1 MVETAEISQLKALIL
16 AQQEEITALK
26 AVITDL
32 TARLGQHSAN
42 SHKPPSSDGLAKKPL
57 IKPALPKQ
65 DGKKPGGQPGHPG
78 KTLRF
83 VEQPDRVHTHQPTQC
98 HQCGLP
104 FQGPGRILA
113 RRQVFDLPQPRLFI
127 EEHQVIASQCAC
139 GCVLTGQFPAGVD
152 APVQYGPRIQAQSVL
167 LNIDYRVPF
176 AKVRQFWAD
185 LTGYSYNPA
194 TLVGVQ
200 TTLDEQLVPIE
211 AQIKEQLKV
220 AAVCHFDETGVRV
233 DGKLQWLHV
242 ASTKAYT
249 HLFIHPKRG
258 QDALLSPQS
267 VFADCLNWTVH
278 DCWASYFTVGK
289 GRHALCGA
297 HLLRELAAL
306 IEQRSVWA
314 KAMHSYLLE
323 AYNACRHGPIYAD
336 EQAQWR
342 SRYKQLC
349 EQADEQE
356 LPPVVFFKVNGG
368 TRRAKRTKGRNLL
381 DRLILH
387 QDAVL
392 AFAFDQGVPFTNNQ
406 AERDLRPVKVK
417 QRVSGCFRTESG
429 AAVYARISGFVS
441 TMRKNG
447 RNVVDQLTDVL
458 SGSFQWA
465 T

>member
-1 MVETAEISQLKALIL
+1 MVETDDIAQLKALIL

-26 AVITDL
+26 AVIADL
-32 TARLGQHSAN
+32 TARLGQNSAN
-42 SHKPPSSDGLAKKPL
+42 SHKPPSSDGLAKKPT

-65 DGKKPGGQPGHPG
+65 AGKKPGGQPGHPG
-78 KTLRF
+78 KTLHF
-83 VEQPDRVHTHQPTQC
+83 VQQPDCIHTHQATQC
-98 HQCGLP
+98 QHCGLLL
-104 FQGPGRILA
+104 QGPGRVVA
-113 RRQVFDLPQPRLFI
+113 RRQVFDLPQPRLFV
-127 EEHQVIASQCAC
+127 EEHRLMAHQCSC
-139 GCVLTGQFPAGVD
+139 GCVQTGQFPAGVD

-167 LNIDYRVPF
+167 LNVDYRIPF
-176 AKVRQFWAD
+176 AKVRQFWTD
-185 LTGYSYNPA
+185 LTGYGYNPA
-194 TLVGVQ
+194 TLISTQ
-200 TTLDEQLVPIE
+200 IALDEQLMPIE
-211 AQIKEQLKV
+211 TWIKEQLK
-220 AAVCHFDETGVRV
+220 AAVVCHFDETGVRV
-233 DGKLQWLHV
+233 GGKLEWLHV
-242 ASTKAYT
+242 ASDAHYT
-249 HLFIHPKRG
+249 HLFVHPKRG

-267 VFADCLNWTVH
+267 IFSDCLNWTVH
-278 DCWASYFTVGK
+278 DCWASYFSVGK

-306 IEQRSVWA
+306 MEAGSVWPN
-314 KAMHSYLLE
+314 AMHSYLLE
-323 AYNACRHGPIYAD
+323 TYKASRHGPIPAD

-356 LPPVVFFKVNGG
+356 LPPIVFLKANGG

-392 AFAFDQGVPFTNNQ
+392 AFAFEQGVPFTNNQ

-429 AAVYARISGFVS
+429 AGVYARISGFVS

-447 RNVVDQLTDVL
+447 QNVVDQLANVL

>member
-1 MVETAEISQLKALIL
+1 VVETDEITQLKALIV

-26 AVITDL
+26 VVIADL
-32 TARLGQHSAN
+32 TARLGQNSAN
-42 SHKPPSSDGLAKKPL
+42 SHKSPSSDGLAKKPL

-65 DGKKPGGQPGHPG
+65 AGKKPGGQPGHPG
-78 KTLRF
+78 KTLLL
-83 VEQPDRVHTHQPTQC
+83 VEQPDLIHTHQPIQC
-98 HQCGLP
+98 HHCGLLL
-104 FQGPGRILA
+104 QGSGQMVA
-113 RRQVFDLPQPRLFI
+113 RRQVFDLPQPRLFVAA
-127 EEHQVIASQCAC
+127 HQVVALQCAC

-167 LNIDYRVPF
+167 LNVDYRVPF

-185 LTGYSYNPA
+185 LTGYAYNPA

-200 TTLDEQLVPIE
+200 TALDEQLVPIE
-211 AQIKEQLKV
+211 EQIKERLKA

-233 DGKLQWLHV
+233 GGKLQWLHV
-242 ASTKAYT
+242 ASTKDYT

-267 VFADCLNWTVH
+267 VFGDCLNWTVH

-289 GRHALCGA
+289 GSHALCGA

-306 IEQRSVWA
+306 VEQGSSWA
-314 KAMHSYLLE
+314 NALHSYLLE
-323 AYNACRHGPIYAD
+323 AYKA
-336 EQAQWR
+336 
-342 SRYKQLC
+342 SRYGPVLAPEQVHWRDCYEQLC
-349 EQADEQE
+349 GQADQEE
-356 LPPVVFFKVNGG
+356 LPPLVFFKANGQTG
-368 TRRAKRTKGRNLL
+368 RATRSKGRNLL
-381 DRLILH
+381 DRLIRH

-392 AFAFDQGVPFTNNQ
+392 AFAFEPGVPFTNNQ
-406 AERDLRPVKVK
+406 AERDLRPAKVK

-429 AAVYARISGFVS
+429 AGVYARISGFIS

-447 RNVVDQLTDVL
+447 RNVVDELASVL
-458 SGSFQWA
+458 SGNFQWA